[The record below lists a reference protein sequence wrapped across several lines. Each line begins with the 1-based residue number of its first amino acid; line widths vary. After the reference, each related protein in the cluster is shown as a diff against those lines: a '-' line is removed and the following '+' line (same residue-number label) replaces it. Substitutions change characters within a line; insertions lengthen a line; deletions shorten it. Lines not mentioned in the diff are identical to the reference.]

1 MALST
6 RRSDRTATTPTASRD
21 PLQELE
27 LLQSRMGHLLHGAWP
42 ERRRRILRRRH
53 GERALVLA
61 AQSGETVARDELVD
75 TFMPLIGSV
84 ARLYSGV
91 TAVHRSELTQAG
103 VAGLLTALQRFD
115 PARGTPF
122 WTYAS
127 WWVRQAMQQV
137 VAELARPVV
146 MSDRG
151 LRELA
156 RMRDA
161 RREFVRLDGAW
172 PSSARLA
179 AATGMTRVRI
189 ERLLAVELVPDALES
204 EQGWGDEDDLP
215 HRNGHPLEDQSAEEA
230 FDRVLDRVECDRLS
244 RLIEG
249 LHERERVI
257 LRARFGLDGQERTL
271 REIGRTVGL
280 SAERVRQLEHE
291 ALDELRAVA
300 TTA

>member
-1 MALST
+1 MALSIRQL
-6 RRSDRTATTPTASRD
+6 RRIDGRARCDDRRC
-21 PLQELE
+21 
-27 LLQSRMGHLLHGAWP
+27 G
-42 ERRRRILRRRH
+42 ILRRRH

-61 AQSGETVARDELVD
+61 AQSGETGAREELVD
-75 TFMPLIGSV
+75 VFMPLIGSV
-84 ARLYSGV
+84 ARIYRGV
-91 TAVHRSELTQAG
+91 TTVHRSELMQAG
-103 VAGLLTALQRFD
+103 VAGLLTALERFD
-115 PARGTPF
+115 ASRRTPF

-146 MSDRG
+146 LSDRG

-161 RREFVRLDGAW
+161 RRECVRLDGAG

-179 AATGMTRVRI
+179 AATGMTRERI
-189 ERLLAVELVPDALES
+189 ETLIAVELVPDALES
-204 EQGWGDEDDLP
+204 EPASSDDDLP
-215 HRNGHPLEDQSAEEA
+215 HRNGHALQDPGAEEA
-230 FDRVLDRVECDRLS
+230 FDHVLDRVECDRLA

-271 REIGRTVGL
+271 REIGRMIGL
-280 SAERVRQLEHE
+280 SAERVRQLERE
-291 ALDELRAVA
+291 ALDALRAA
-300 TTA
+300 AAA

>member
-1 MALST
+1 MAALT
-6 RRSDRTATTPTASRD
+6 AARPVRRSRLD
-21 PLQELE
+21 PPA
-27 LLQSRMGHLLHGAWP
+27 GCG
-42 ERRRRILRRRH
+42 ERRRRVLRRRH

-61 AQSGETVARDELVD
+61 AQGGDTGAREELVD
-75 TFMPLIGSV
+75 AFMPLIGSV
-84 ARLYSGV
+84 ARLYRGV
-91 TAVHRSELTQAG
+91 TAVHRAELMQAG
-103 VAGLLTALQRFD
+103 VAGLLTALERFE
-115 PARGTPF
+115 PSRCTPF

-146 MSDRG
+146 ISDRG

-156 RMRDA
+156 RMRAA
-161 RREFVRLDGAW
+161 RREFVRLDGAG

-179 AATGMTRVRI
+179 AATGMTRERI
-189 ERLLAVELVPDALES
+189 ETLLAVELVPDALES
-204 EQGWGDEDDLP
+204 EPAWSDEDDLP
-215 HRNGHPLEDQSAEEA
+215 HRNGHTLEDPGAEEA
-230 FDRVLDRVECDRLS
+230 FDRVLDRIECDRIS

-249 LHERERVI
+249 LHKRERVI

-271 REIGRTVGL
+271 RETGRIVGL